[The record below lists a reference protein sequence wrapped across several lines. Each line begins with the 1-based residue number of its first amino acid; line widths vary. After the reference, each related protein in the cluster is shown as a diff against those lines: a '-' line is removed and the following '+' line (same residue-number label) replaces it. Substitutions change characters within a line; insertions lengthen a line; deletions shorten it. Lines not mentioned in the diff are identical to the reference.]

1 MRKIALLSY
10 PMKNY
15 IFPVLFTLWTFF
27 TYAQDSTKSGAIS
40 ISLNFSE
47 VPVVNISGIDT
58 GYQNALSVSPVIGI
72 RSKGGWGISYS
83 PSLVTS
89 GNKSGI
95 YMHSI
100 SAGYEQYGE
109 KSFDLAFNYAHHIF
123 TNKTN
128 VPYTPLNNE
137 VYFSISYSKAWV
149 KPVFSTSIGFGNDSG
164 NISAHDIAIAGG
176 ISHDFS
182 WEDKGIF
189 SLIEVT
195 PSVLLNAATNG
206 YFSFL
211 QVSNYI
217 SHSNKFIKYVKKGG
231 KRKGTNTNTS
241 LELSNF
247 EFNLETNFEMGS
259 FSIHPSGSIVLPV
272 SSGTDNS
279 MYGYGEVSL
288 QYHF

>member
-1 MRKIALLSY
+1 
-10 PMKNY
+10 MKNY
-15 IFPVLFTLWTFF
+15 IFVFVFTLMTFF
-27 TYAQDSTKSGAIS
+27 TFAQDSTKSGVIS
-40 ISLNFSE
+40 ISLNFSA

-58 GYQNALSVSPVIGI
+58 SYQNALSISPVFGL
-72 RSKGGWGISYS
+72 RSKGGWGIAYS
-83 PSLVTS
+83 PSIVTS

-95 YMHSI
+95 YMHSL
-100 SAGYEQYGE
+100 SAGYEQYGK
-109 KSFDLAFNYAHHIF
+109 KSFDLAFNYTHHIF
-123 TNKTN
+123 TNKTS

-137 VYFSISYSKAWV
+137 IYFSVSYSKAWV
-149 KPVFSTSIGFGNDSG
+149 KPVFSTSIGFGKDSD
-164 NISAHDIAIAGG
+164 NVFAHDIGLAAG
-176 ISHDFS
+176 ISHDLS

-195 PSVLLNAATNG
+195 PSVLLNAGTNG

-217 SHSNKFIKYVKKGG
+217 SHSHEFTKYIKRGG
-231 KRKGTNTNTS
+231 KRKATTAKTS
-241 LELSNF
+241 LELSNL

>member
-1 MRKIALLSY
+1 
-10 PMKNY
+10 MKNY
-15 IFPVLFTLWTFF
+15 PLTALLTLLTFF
-27 TYAQDSTKSGAIS
+27 TFGQDSTKSGGTS
-40 ISLNFSE
+40 ISLNFSG
-47 VPVVNISGIDT
+47 VSIVNISGIDT
-58 GYQNALSVSPVIGI
+58 RYQNSLSVSPVLGL

-83 PSLVTS
+83 PSIVTS

-95 YMHSI
+95 YMHSF
-100 SAGYEQYGE
+100 SAGYEQYGK
-109 KSFDLAFNYAHHIF
+109 KSFDLAFNYTRHFF
-123 TNKTN
+123 TNKTS

-137 VYFSISYSKAWV
+137 VYFSVSYSKTWI
-149 KPVFSTSIGFGNDSG
+149 KPVFSTSVGFGKDSG
-164 NISAHDIAIAGG
+164 NVSVHDIGLAGG
-176 ISHDFS
+176 ISHDLS

-195 PSVLLNAATNG
+195 PSVLLNAGTNG

-217 SHSNKFIKYVKKGG
+217 SQSHQFTKYVKSSG
-231 KRKGTNTNTS
+231 KRKGTTTKTS
-241 LELSNF
+241 LELSNL

-259 FSIHPSGSIVLPV
+259 FSIHPAGSIVLPV
-272 SSGTDNS
+272 ISGTDNS